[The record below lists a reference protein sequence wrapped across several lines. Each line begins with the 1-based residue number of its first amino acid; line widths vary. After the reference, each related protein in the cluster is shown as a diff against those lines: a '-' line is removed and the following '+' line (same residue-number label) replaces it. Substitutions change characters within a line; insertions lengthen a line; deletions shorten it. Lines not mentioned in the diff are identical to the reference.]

1 MRITADLLDE
11 ILAHAREEYDAE
23 CCGLIA
29 YAPASDDMFRSQGD
43 PAGERSRT
51 DERDGAGESGGAG
64 RRGEA
69 GEFGGRHDNRV
80 AVRIHRATN
89 TFASRKRFE
98 IDGRELL
105 RTINEFEDEDWE
117 LGAIYHS
124 HTHTAPYPS
133 QTDINFA
140 ANWPG
145 LEWVI
150 VGLAGPGSE
159 PEVRCYLIDDGQVR
173 EVELRVD

>member
-1 MRITADLLDE
+1 VLIASELLEDV
-11 ILAHAREEYDAE
+11 LAHAREEYDDE
-23 CCGLIA
+23 CCGMIA
-29 YAPASDDMFRSQGD
+29 YAPVDAGAAGTAS
-43 PAGERSRT
+43 ATTAVVAER
-51 DERDGAGESGGAG
+51 
-64 RRGEA
+64 
-69 GEFGGRHDNRV
+69 
-80 AVRIHRATN
+80 AVRVHRAVN
-89 TFASRKRFE
+89 IHASRKRFE

-105 RTINEFEDEDWE
+105 HTIGEFEEHGWE

-150 VGLAGPGSE
+150 VGLAGAQPD
-159 PEVRCYLIDDGQVR
+159 VRCYMIEDGAVR
-173 EVELRVD
+173 EVPLEVR